1 MLLAIEQEAEEQ
13 DGSEDSDEDDDYE
26 EGSTIHHLHLS
37 VITIHASLFLNGAIY
52 MNHLHAA
59 V

>member
-1 MLLAIEQEAEEQ
+1 MLLTTEQEAVEQ

-26 EGSTIHHLHLS
+26 EGSTIHYLHLS
-37 VITIHASLFLNGAIY
+37 LITIHASLFLNGPIY
-52 MNHLHAA
+52 MNHLHVA

>member
-1 MLLAIEQEAEEQ
+1 MLLTIEEKEEEQ

-26 EGSTIHHLHLS
+26 EGSTIHHPNLS
-37 VITIHASLFLNGAIY
+37 RKPIHAALYLNGAIY
-52 MNHLHAA
+52 MNHLHVA